1 MMLRV
6 KIKTFLNSLQCLKI
20 LIIIIIYLTIN
31 LGAINGSITK
41 NSFVTVKSLV

>member
-20 LIIIIIYLTIN
+20 LIIIYLTIN